1 MRVNFFSYYPHGIT
15 RNIPERIEKAP
26 GEINIYSDYHI
37 TQKYGNYGKNAIAI
51 LVEPRVIIP
60 EVYDFVEK
68 YNDSFKYIFTFDDK
82 ILSSC
87 KNAKLLIYGQVT
99 AEYPS
104 PEKTK
109 DISMVCS
116 NKTFCEGHRQ
126 RNEIANALK
135 GQIDTYGQFDG
146 GSFCD
151 FADFLDG
158 YRFNVAMENCSIGYY
173 FSEKLCNCFAS
184 RIIPIYWGCPNIGRY
199 FDTDGIL
206 IADNYKDIP
215 DIVKDLKKYGI
226 EKAYKDRKKAIE
238 HNFMEVQ
245 KYRCYGIWFFDNYS
259 QLLEDLAESDL

>member
-37 TQKYGNYGKNAIAI
+37 TQKYGYYGKNAIAI

-60 EVYDFVEK
+60 EVYAFVEEHS
-68 YNDSFKYIFTFDDK
+68 NNFKYIFTHDDK
-82 ILSSC
+82 ILNKCS
-87 KNAKLLIYGQVT
+87 NAKLLIYGQIT
-99 AEYPS
+99 AEYPD

-126 RNEIANALK
+126 RNEIAKALK
-135 GQIDTYGQFDG
+135 GVTDTYGQFDG
-146 GSFCD
+146 GAFCD
-151 FADFLDG
+151 FKDFLEG

-184 RIIPIYWGCPNIGRY
+184 RIIPIYWGCPNIGEY
-199 FDTDGIL
+199 FDTSGMIL
-206 IADNYKDIP
+206 LEDYKNIP
-215 DIVKDLKKYGI
+215 MVVKALKEYGI
-226 EKAYKDRKKAIE
+226 EKAYEEKKEAIE
-238 HNFMEVQ
+238 RNFKEVQ
-245 KYRCYGIWFFDNYS
+245 KYRCYGIWFFNNYS
-259 QLLEDLAESDL
+259 QLLEDLANES